1 MSAGL
6 APDTI
11 HASAAFVDGTGVLVR
26 GPSGSG
32 KSALV
37 LALILAD
44 SARNRLVADDRTVLR
59 TEAGRLVA
67 SPPAALAG
75 LIEIRGYGIVRL
87 PHVAAQEIGLVVDLE
102 EAGTVPR
109 MPDRSESRASLLGVE
124 IPRLALPIGH
134 FDGATRVRGVLL
146 AGCRTVNDG

>member
-6 APDTI
+6 APTI
-11 HASAAFVDGTGVLVR
+11 HASAALVDGTGVLVR

-44 SARNRLVADDRTVLR
+44 SARNRLVADDRTVLAG
-59 TEAGRLVA
+59 EAGRLVA
-67 SPPAALAG
+67 SPPEALAG
-75 LIEIRGYGIVRL
+75 LIELRGYGILRL
-87 PHVAAQEIGLVVDLE
+87 PYVAAQEIGLVVDLE
-102 EAGTVPR
+102 EAAAVPR
-109 MPDRSESRASLLGVE
+109 MPERSTNHAALLGIE
-124 IPRLALPIGH
+124 IPRLVLPIGH
-134 FDGATRVRGVLL
+134 SDGAVRVRAVLL

>member
-44 SARNRLVADDRTVLR
+44 SARNRLVADDRTVLGIGN
-59 TEAGRLVA
+59 GRLVA
-67 SPPAALAG
+67 SPPQALAG
-75 LIEIRGYGIVRL
+75 LVEIRGYGIVRL

-102 EAGTVPR
+102 EAGSVPR
-109 MPDRSESRASLLGVE
+109 MPDRSEDRAQLLGVE
-124 IPRLALPIGH
+124 IPRLMLPIGH

>member
-1 MSAGL
+1 MSDGL

-11 HASAAFVDGTGVLVR
+11 HASAALVDGTGVLVR

-44 SARNRLVADDRTVLR
+44 RARNRLVADDRTAIR
-59 TEAGRLVA
+59 AEAGRLVA
-67 SPPAALAG
+67 SPPETLVG

-87 PHVAAQEIGLVVDLE
+87 PHVAAQEIGLVVDFDE
-102 EAGTVPR
+102 PGAVPR
-109 MPDRSESRASLLGVE
+109 MPDRSESRARLLGVE
-124 IPRLALPIGH
+124 IPRLTLPIGH
-134 FDGATRVRGVLL
+134 FDGASRVRAVLL